1 MYGWHRNERVE
12 IQAQVGPLVLVRYI
26 SRARL
31 GRRVRVDEV
40 TGEHIAYG
48 PLQPWA
54 WLPARDIEQEAWE
67 WLWK

>member
-1 MYGWHRNERVE
+1 MYGWYRSERVE
-12 IQAQVGPLVLVRYI
+12 IQAQVGALVLVRYV
-26 SRARL
+26 ARQRL
-31 GRRVRVDEV
+31 PRRVKVDRAS
-40 TGEHIAYG
+40 GERAAYG